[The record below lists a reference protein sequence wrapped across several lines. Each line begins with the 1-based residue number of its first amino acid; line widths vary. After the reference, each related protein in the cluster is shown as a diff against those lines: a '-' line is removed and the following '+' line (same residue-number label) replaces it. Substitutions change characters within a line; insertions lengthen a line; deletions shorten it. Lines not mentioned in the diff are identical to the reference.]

1 MSLNALHSAQFALDV
16 LSDIVPNPAPADPTG
31 GSQGVSLLI
40 SYAKWGALIACALAA
55 AISGGMMAIGKLS
68 NRPDTAEKG
77 KSAFIWS
84 LGGVIATAIAIPLVN
99 TVFGAAS

>member
-1 MSLNALHSAQFALDV
+1 MSLMALTHSV
-16 LSDIVPNPAPADPTG
+16 LSIAADVPNPAPADPTG
-31 GSQGVSLLI
+31 GSAGITLLL
-40 SYAKWGALIACALAA
+40 SYVKWGALIACAIAALA
-55 AISGGMMAIGKLS
+55 SGGMMAIGKLS

-99 TVFGAAS
+99 SVFSAAS

>member
-1 MSLNALHSAQFALDV
+1 MQSLHVATGVAAILAE
-16 LSDIVPNPAPADPTG
+16 VPNPAPKDPTG
-31 GSQGVSLLI
+31 GSNGISLLL
-40 SYAKWGALIACALAA
+40 SYVKWGALIACAIAALA
-55 AISGGMMAIGKLS
+55 SGGLMAVGKLS

-99 TVFGAAS
+99 SVFSAAN

>member
-1 MSLNALHSAQFALDV
+1 MVINALHHAQFAMDV

-31 GSQGVSLLI
+31 GAKGVELVI
-40 SYAKWGALIACALAA
+40 SYAKWIAIIGCALTAA
-55 AISGGMMAIGKLS
+55 VSGGMMAVGKLS

-77 KSAFIWS
+77 KGALLWALAGS
-84 LGGVIATAIAIPLVN
+84 VVTALAIPLVN